1 MQTIQRAV
9 THFQSH
15 RVLSFF
21 CFCLCR
27 PLKRPPSF
35 FSAFPSLVR
44 TFLPSALSFRFL
56 LYLTEM
62 LLREILVELSDLN
75 KCLRLER
82 RLSWGLGFLCGSW
95 CSSRSAV
102 PLCLDE
108 SLSQPPSLLR
118 LSLSILWHL
127 FLMARETC
135 GKPAPRSLAR

>member
-9 THFQSH
+9 THF
-15 RVLSFF
+15 FF

-27 PLKRPPSF
+27 PLKRTTQACF

-44 TFLPSALSFRFL
+44 AFLPSALSSRFL

-127 FLMARETC
+127 FLMAREMC
-135 GKPAPRSLAR
+135 GKPAPQSLAR